1 MLRKESLKYMD
12 HGVMVTVYDDEA
24 EASGWYGPE
33 VVFGLSYTYVQ
44 PGQSILDIGI
54 GTGLGSVL
62 FRKAG
67 LEIHGMD
74 ISPQMLDVCRHKGFT
89 SLQMHDLSKTPYPY
103 DSKSMDHVVCVGVLN
118 FFSDLGFVFQEAGR
132 IIRTG
137 GLFIF
142 IVCDRNQDEIHEIMV
157 RAEHTKSDETVTMY
171 KHSSEQIDIWIKR
184 FGFRHIRSL
193 GFTIF
198 MDRERTRS
206 MPAKAYLARKIA
218 STEPVASADARSSRG

>member
-1 MLRKESLKYMD
+1 
-12 HGVMVTVYDDEA
+12 MVAIYDDEA

-33 VVFGLSYTYVQ
+33 VAFGLSYTYVQ

-54 GTGLGSVL
+54 GTGSGSVL

-74 ISPQMLDVCRHKGFT
+74 ISPQMLDVCRNKGFT
-89 SLQMHDLSKTPYPY
+89 SLEMHDLSKTPYPY

-132 IIRTG
+132 IVRTG

-142 IVCDRNQDEIHEIMV
+142 IVCDRNKDEIHEIMV
-157 RAEHTKSDETVTMY
+157 GAERTESNETVTMY
-171 KHSSEQIDIWIKR
+171 KHSSDQIDIWIKT

-198 MDRERTRS
+198 MDHERTIS
-206 MPAKAYLARKIA
+206 MQAKAYLVRKID
-218 STEPVASADARSSRG
+218 SIEPVASADTRSSCG